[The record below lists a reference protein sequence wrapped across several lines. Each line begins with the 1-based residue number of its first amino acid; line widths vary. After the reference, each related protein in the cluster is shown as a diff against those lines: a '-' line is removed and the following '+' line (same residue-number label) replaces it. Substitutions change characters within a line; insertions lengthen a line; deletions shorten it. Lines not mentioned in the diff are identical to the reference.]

1 MVSMAVVRTF
11 FTVIKGAPGGAPA
24 VARADPSPRPTGDL
38 RVARRLVQHP
48 PPTLHIGLPQ
58 PRRVRGHRV
67 HQHEPQGSLNQLNDP
82 VSQIGS
88 APGRENGTWGYRR
101 ISGVLWSRR

>member
-1 MVSMAVVRTF
+1 MLNSLVRLHW
-11 FTVIKGAPGGAPA
+11 
-24 VARADPSPRPTGDL
+24 DL
-38 RVARRLVQHP
+38 GSIA

-82 VSQIGS
+82 VRQIGS